1 MRGLCVELDYR
12 AAPELIWERAEIYCL
27 FGRCC
32 LWRRTGGSRGAISLR
47 INLAAASECRA
58 RGATYYYMNS
68 LHCLAHDHYFALGL
82 CLRALFSQEI

>member
-1 MRGLCVELDYR
+1 MSIILCKQNETRVDIIIIIKIMRGLCVELDYR

-47 INLAAASECRA
+47 INLWPLRVSAERA
-58 RGATYYYMNS
+58 ER
-68 LHCLAHDHYFALGL
+68 
-82 CLRALFSQEI
+82 RIII